1 MTEIKTCP
9 CGCGANVPESKPQQN
24 DDLALESFD
33 VSLRIISLPTEKLIE
48 LEEKGRVKDLAEY
61 EG

>member
-1 MTEIKTCP
+1 MSEIKSCP
-9 CGCGANVPESKPQQN
+9 CGCGSKIEPAKPQ

-33 VSLRIISLPTEKLIE
+33 TSLRIISMSTEALIE
-48 LEEKGRVKDLAEY
+48 LEEAGRVKDLKGY